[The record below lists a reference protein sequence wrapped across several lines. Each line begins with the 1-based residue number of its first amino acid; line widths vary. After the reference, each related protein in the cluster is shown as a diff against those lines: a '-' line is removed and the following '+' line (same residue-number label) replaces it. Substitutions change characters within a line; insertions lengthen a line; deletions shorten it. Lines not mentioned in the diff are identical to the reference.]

1 MLRYRRTVE
10 AFCFRWLTL
19 PYLRK
24 LIFSL
29 GHSSFLQFQFP
40 FKLLAAL
47 RSRSCYCST
56 PSDLLTCG
64 HITTSDAVPV
74 SPFSL
79 YFCRFRKNFVAII
92 VFAPQGRWCFH
103 LLRNVSV
110 VTRLMCLF
118 IEHLTTLNFNR
129 PILHILYA
137 QSPIRVRS
145 RLGKIAWYWTAL
157 FVTGLDLNGSLVW
170 TIIFKSWVVFFF
182 LLLTATLLSL

>member
-47 RSRSCYCST
+47 RSRSCYCIT

-74 SPFSL
+74 SPFSS
-79 YFCRFRKNFVAII
+79 YFCRFRQNLLHSSCLLLKAVDPTNFCVMS
-92 VFAPQGRWCFH
+92 VS
-103 LLRNVSV
+103 LRG
-110 VTRLMCLF
+110 LCMCLLSAWQHW
-118 IEHLTTLNFNR
+118 ISKGKLSTLCR
-129 PILHILYA
+129 L
-137 QSPIRVRS
+137 RVQ
-145 RLGKIAWYWTAL
+145 LGSAHGKGMLLDI
-157 FVTGLDLNGSLVW
+157 VSHSSSKDLN
-170 TIIFKSWVVFFF
+170 
-182 LLLTATLLSL
+182 